1 MGWSSKKERR
11 KVVLRE
17 KKHIPING
25 LVLLGKS
32 EPETIDFPMKKRGFP
47 VIFFPTNSLIPIDF
61 PIITHQLVI
70 NKPSLFHT
78 FPIIHVLN
86 NMDS

>member
-1 MGWSSKKERR
+1 
-11 KVVLRE
+11 
-17 KKHIPING
+17 
-25 LVLLGKS
+25 
-32 EPETIDFPMKKRGFP
+32 
-47 VIFFPTNSLIPIDF
+47 VIFSQKSIGPIDF
-61 PIITHQLVI
+61 PIIIHQLVI